1 MLFWG
6 DSRRNAFAVLV
17 CSILIC
23 FLDLRLMFVCMPLRP
38 VCPVVGLVN
47 THRDFP
53 ADTNPVVEEIEILY
67 FSKSTNVV
75 LWKYSTTSK
84 SPAFKPR
91 LNCE

>member
-1 MLFWG
+1 
-6 DSRRNAFAVLV
+6 
-17 CSILIC
+17 
-23 FLDLRLMFVCMPLRP
+23 MPLRP

-67 FSKSTNVV
+67 FTKVQILCCEKNT
-75 LWKYSTTSK
+75 TTSK

-91 LNCE
+91 L